1 MEFFPVYVLHSGE
14 WEENKFINFVSDCV
28 IIESTFSYNNLVA
41 AISEQI
47 RINSKLNT
55 IEINF
60 LPNEGLQP
68 ILIYNDTS
76 VKVYIELK
84 KKSLNFTKYPMF
96 VTVKEIYDNRLVAT
110 SSSCLVATSSSC
122 LVVTSFNSIDVSTI
136 DSTEIMPDIEL
147 IENTKL
153 SENTGIIDNML
164 NEFVEKDQVYKD
176 KETVMNV
183 MKDLAVRE
191 RFQFK
196 VKRSSAT
203 KYHLMCVDD
212 SCAWNF
218 KSSAVFKA
226 NIFKVRSYNN
236 NHTCGYG
243 ERYLTQRQATSGVIA
258 SIVKDKY
265 VNPKK
270 VYTANDIIEDIQ
282 KQHGI
287 EVSYMKAWRAKEI
300 VMTMIRGSP
309 SDSYKELP
317 KYFYMLEQTNPGT
330 VTKLHKSEDGCFLY
344 AYVSLNASIKGWEH
358 CRPIM
363 VVDESFL
370 KAAYKGTI
378 LTSCTHDG
386 AGKILPLA
394 YAIVDSENNKSWEW
408 FFVQIKG
415 TFGVREGMCIVSD
428 RNESIFNAT
437 KTVYPEVPHCIYF
450 HLWQNVKRTF
460 KKHHKQL
467 KDIFFA
473 LARAYTIEKFEYH
486 MTEMCKIDPRVQPYL
501 FEVGYERWSRAYS
514 KVKRSMV
521 MTSNIAESINAVKDA
536 RELPVMRLP
545 EYMTNLLQQWNNKNR
560 KSAMETST
568 ELGEKYDKLLREN
581 LIASEQMTVSPA
593 TEHLYTVFEGVRR
606 NIVCLEEGT
615 CSCGKFQMDELP
627 CLHAWAVLK
636 NQQLKPGQYC
646 SFYYKK
652 DKLLRTY
659 EFPVNPMPD
668 ESLWVIPIEVMKDVV
683 LPPKW
688 RRNAVRPRKERLRP
702 ALEKESKKAFSC
714 SVCRQGGHNRKTC
727 RNRPK

>member
-1 MEFFPVYVLHSGE
+1 MELFPIYVLYSGK
-14 WEENKFINFVSDCV
+14 WEENKFIYFVSDCV

-47 RINSKLNT
+47 RIDSELNT

-60 LPNEGLQP
+60 LPNDGLQP
-68 ILIYNDTS
+68 ILIYNDTG

-84 KKSLNFTKYPMF
+84 KKSLNFTEYPLF

-122 LVVTSFNSIDVSTI
+122 LVVTSSNFIDVSTI

-164 NEFVEKDQVYKD
+164 NEFVKEDQVYKD

-183 MKDLAVRE
+183 MKNLAVRE

-203 KYHLMCVDD
+203 
-212 SCAWNF
+212 SF
-218 KSSAVFKA
+218 KSSAVFNA
-226 NIFKVRSYNN
+226 NIFKLRSYNN

-243 ERYLTQRQATSGVIA
+243 ERYLTQRQTTSGVIA

-265 VNPKK
+265 VNPQK
-270 VYTANDIIEDIQ
+270 VYTANDIIENIQ

-300 VMTMIRGSP
+300 AMAMIIGSP

-344 AYVSLNASIKGWEH
+344 AYVSLYASIKGWEY

-363 VVDESFL
+363 VVDGSFL

-378 LTSCTHDG
+378 LTACTQDG
-386 AGKILPLA
+386 TGKILPLA
-394 YAIVDSENNKSWEW
+394 YAIVDSENNKSWEC

-437 KTVYPEVPHCIYF
+437 KAVYPEVPHCICMF

-473 LARAYTIEKFEYH
+473 LARAYAIEKFEYH

-501 FEVGYERWSRAYS
+501 FEVGYKRWSRAYS

-521 MTSNIAESINAVKDA
+521 MTSNIAESINATNKDA
-536 RELPVMRLP
+536 RELPIMRLL

-581 LIASEQMTVSPA
+581 LIASEQMTESPA
-593 TEHLYTVFEGVRR
+593 TEQLYTVFEGVRR

-636 NQQLKPGQYC
+636 NQQLKLG
-646 SFYYKK
+646 
-652 DKLLRTY
+652 
-659 EFPVNPMPD
+659 
-668 ESLWVIPIEVMKDVV
+668 
-683 LPPKW
+683 
-688 RRNAVRPRKERLRP
+688 
-702 ALEKESKKAFSC
+702 
-714 SVCRQGGHNRKTC
+714 
-727 RNRPK
+727 

>member
-1 MEFFPVYVLHSGE
+1 MGAISFFPVYVIHSGE

-47 RINSKLNT
+47 RIHCELNI

-60 LPNEGLQP
+60 LPNDGLPP
-68 ILIYNDTS
+68 ILIYNDTG
-76 VKVYIELK
+76 VKVYIKLK
-84 KKSLNFTKYPMF
+84 KKNLNFIEYPLF

-122 LVVTSFNSIDVSTI
+122 LVATSSNFIDVSTV
-136 DSTEIMPDIEL
+136 DSTEIMPDIEF
-147 IENTKL
+147 IENTKF

-164 NEFVEKDQVYKD
+164 NEFVEEDQVYKD

-183 MKDLAVRE
+183 MKNLAVRE

-203 KYHLMCVDD
+203 RYHLMCVDD
-212 SCAWNF
+212 NCAWSF
-218 KSSAVFKA
+218 KSPTVYKA

-236 NHTCGYG
+236 NHTYGYG

-282 KQHGI
+282 KQHEI
-287 EVSYMKAWRAKEI
+287 EVSYMKAWRVKEI
-300 VMTMIRGSP
+300 AMAMIRGNP
-309 SDSYKELP
+309 SDSYKELSR
-317 KYFYMLEQTNPGT
+317 YLYMLEHTNPGT

-344 AYVSLNASIKGWEH
+344 AYVSLYASIKGWEH

-363 VVDESFL
+363 VVDRSFL
-370 KAAYKGTI
+370 KATYKDTI
-378 LTSCTHDG
+378 LTACTQDG
-386 AGKILPLA
+386 VRKILPLA

-415 TFGVREGMCIVSD
+415 TFGVREEMCIVSD

-437 KTVYPEVPHCIYF
+437 KAVYPEVPHCICIF

-467 KDIFFA
+467 MDIFFT
-473 LARAYTIEKFEYH
+473 LSRAYTIEKFDYH
-486 MTEMCKIDPRVQPYL
+486 MIEMCKIDLRVQTYL
-501 FEVGYERWSRAYS
+501 FEIGYERWSRAYS
-514 KVKRSMV
+514 KVKRLLV
-521 MTSNIAESINAVKDA
+521 MTSNIAESINAAKKDA
-536 RELPVMRLP
+536 RELP
-545 EYMTNLLQQWNNKNR
+545 KN
-560 KSAMETST
+560 AMETST
-568 ELGEKYDKLLREN
+568 ELGKKYEKLLREN
-581 LIASEQMTVSPA
+581 LIASEQITVRPTRSS
-593 TEHLYTVFEGVRR
+593 Y
-606 NIVCLEEGT
+606 
-615 CSCGKFQMDELP
+615 
-627 CLHAWAVLK
+627 
-636 NQQLKPGQYC
+636 NQQLKPRQYC

-652 DKLLRTY
+652 DNLLRTY

-668 ESLWVIPIEVMKDVV
+668 ESLWAILIEVLEDVV
-683 LPPKW
+683 LPPKG
-688 RRNAVRPRKERLRP
+688 RRNAGRPRKERLKP
-702 ALEKESKKAFSC
+702 ASER
-714 SVCRQGGHNRKTC
+714 V
-727 RNRPK
+727 

>member
-1 MEFFPVYVLHSGE
+1 MEIFPVYVLHSGE

-28 IIESTFSYNNLVA
+28 IIESTFSYNNLVV

-47 RINSKLNT
+47 RIDSELYT

-60 LPNEGLQP
+60 LPNVGLPP
-68 ILIYNDTS
+68 ILIYNDTG

-84 KKSLNFTKYPMF
+84 EKNLNFTEYPLF
-96 VTVKEIYDNRLVAT
+96 VKVKEIYVNRLVATSSSCVVAT
-110 SSSCLVATSSSC
+110 SSSCLVATSS
-122 LVVTSFNSIDVSTI
+122 NSRDVSTI
-136 DSTEIMPDIEL
+136 DSIEIIDIEF
-147 IENTKL
+147 IENTKF
-153 SENTGIIDNML
+153 SENTGIIDDIL
-164 NEFVEKDQVYKD
+164 NEFVEEDQVYKD
-176 KETVMNV
+176 KETVVSV
-183 MKDLAVRE
+183 MKNLAVRE

-203 KYHLMCVDD
+203 R
-212 SCAWNF
+212 
-218 KSSAVFKA
+218 A

-270 VYTANDIIEDIQ
+270 IYTANDIIDDIQ
-282 KQHGI
+282 KQYGI

-300 VMTMIRGSP
+300 AMAMIRGSP

-330 VTKLHKSEDGCFLY
+330 VTKLHKTEDGCFLY
-344 AYVSLNASIKGWEH
+344 AYVSLYTSIKGREH
-358 CRPIM
+358 CRPIL
-363 VVDESFL
+363 VVDGSFL
-370 KAAYKGTI
+370 KAVAYKGTI
-378 LTSCTHDG
+378 LTACTQDG
-386 AGKILPLA
+386 A
-394 YAIVDSENNKSWEW
+394 DSENNKSWKW

-415 TFGVREGMCIVSD
+415 TFGVREVMCIVSD

-437 KTVYPEVPHCIYF
+437 KAVYPKVPHCICMF

-467 KDIFFA
+467 KDILFA

-486 MTEMCKIDPRVQPYL
+486 MTGMCKIDPRVQPYL
-501 FEVGYERWSRAYS
+501 FEIGYERWSRAYS

-521 MTSNIAESINAVKDA
+521 MTSNIAESINAVNKDA
-536 RELPVMRLP
+536 RELPVMRLL

-568 ELGEKYDKLLREN
+568 ELGEKYDKILREN
-581 LIASEQMTVSPA
+581 LIASEQMTVRPA
-593 TEHLYTVFEGVRR
+593 TEQLYTVFEGVRR

-615 CSCGKFQMDELP
+615 CSCRKFQMDKLP
-627 CLHAWAVLK
+627 CPHAWAVLK

-659 EFPVNPMPD
+659 EFSVNPMPD
-668 ESLWVIPIEVMKDVV
+668 ESLWVIPTEVMEDVV
-683 LPPKW
+683 LPPKG
-688 RRNAVRPRKERLRP
+688 RRNAGRPRKERLKP
-702 ALEKESKKAFSC
+702 ASEKESKRAFSC
-714 SVCRQGGHNRKTC
+714 SVCGQGGHNRKTS

>member
-1 MEFFPVYVLHSGE
+1 MELFSVYVLHSGE

-47 RINSKLNT
+47 RIDSELNT

-60 LPNEGLQP
+60 LPNDGLQS
-68 ILIYNDTS
+68 ILIYNDTC

-84 KKSLNFTKYPMF
+84 KKSLNFTEYPLF
-96 VTVKEIYDNRLVAT
+96 VTMKEIYDNHLVAT
-110 SSSCLVATSSSC
+110 SSNCLVSTSSSC
-122 LVVTSFNSIDVSTI
+122 LVVTSSNSIDVSTI

-147 IENTKL
+147 IKNTKL
-153 SENTGIIDNML
+153 SKNTGIIDNML
-164 NEFVEKDQVYKD
+164 NEFVEEDQVYKD

-183 MKDLAVRE
+183 MKNLAVRE

-203 KYHLMCVDD
+203 RYHLMCVDD
-212 SCAWNF
+212 NCAWSF

-265 VNPKK
+265 VNPKNI
-270 VYTANDIIEDIQ
+270 YTAKDIIKDIQ

-300 VMTMIRGSP
+300 AMAMIRGSL

-330 VTKLHKSEDGCFLY
+330 VTKLHKSEDECFLY
-344 AYVSLNASIKGWEH
+344 AYISLYASIKGWEH

-363 VVDESFL
+363 VVDGSFL

-378 LTSCTHDG
+378 LTACTQDG

-437 KTVYPEVPHCIYF
+437 KVVYPEVHYICMF

-460 KKHHKQL
+460 KKYHKQL

-486 MTEMCKIDPRVQPYL
+486 MT
-501 FEVGYERWSRAYS
+501 
-514 KVKRSMV
+514 
-521 MTSNIAESINAVKDA
+521 
-536 RELPVMRLP
+536 
-545 EYMTNLLQQWNNKNR
+545 
-560 KSAMETST
+560 
-568 ELGEKYDKLLREN
+568 
-581 LIASEQMTVSPA
+581 
-593 TEHLYTVFEGVRR
+593 
-606 NIVCLEEGT
+606 
-615 CSCGKFQMDELP
+615 
-627 CLHAWAVLK
+627 
-636 NQQLKPGQYC
+636 
-646 SFYYKK
+646 
-652 DKLLRTY
+652 
-659 EFPVNPMPD
+659 
-668 ESLWVIPIEVMKDVV
+668 
-683 LPPKW
+683 
-688 RRNAVRPRKERLRP
+688 
-702 ALEKESKKAFSC
+702 
-714 SVCRQGGHNRKTC
+714 
-727 RNRPK
+727 

>member
-1 MEFFPVYVLHSGE
+1 MELFPVYVLHSGE

-41 AISEQI
+41 ATSEQI
-47 RINSKLNT
+47 RIDSELNT

-60 LPNEGLQP
+60 LPN
-68 ILIYNDTS
+68 D
-76 VKVYIELK
+76 
-84 KKSLNFTKYPMF
+84 
-96 VTVKEIYDNRLVAT
+96 VKEIYDNRLVVT

-122 LVVTSFNSIDVSTI
+122 LVVTSSNSIDVSII
-136 DSTEIMPDIEL
+136 DSTEIMTDIKL

-164 NEFVEKDQVYKD
+164 NEFVEEDQVYKD

-183 MKDLAVRE
+183 MKNLAVHE

-203 KYHLMCVDD
+203 RYHLMCVDD
-212 SCAWNF
+212 NCAWSF
-218 KSSAVFKA
+218 KSSVVFKT

-236 NHTCGYG
+236 NHTYGYG

-270 VYTANDIIEDIQ
+270 AYTANDIIEDIQ

-287 EVSYMKAWRAKEI
+287 E
-300 VMTMIRGSP
+300 
-309 SDSYKELP
+309 
-317 KYFYMLEQTNPGT
+317 
-330 VTKLHKSEDGCFLY
+330 
-344 AYVSLNASIKGWEH
+344 GWEH

-363 VVDESFL
+363 VVDGSFL
-370 KAAYKGTI
+370 KTAYKGTI
-378 LTSCTHDG
+378 MNACTQDG
-386 AGKILPLA
+386 AVGKILPLA
-394 YAIVDSENNKSWEW
+394 YAI
-408 FFVQIKG
+408 IKG
-415 TFGVREGMCIVSD
+415 TFGVREEMCIVSD

-437 KTVYPEVPHCIYF
+437 KAVYPEVPHCICMF

-501 FEVGYERWSRAYS
+501 FEVGYERWTRAYS
-514 KVKRSMV
+514 KVKKV
-521 MTSNIAESINAVKDA
+521 DVE
-536 RELPVMRLP
+536 
-545 EYMTNLLQQWNNKNR
+545 QQNR

-581 LIASEQMTVSPA
+581 LIASEQMTVSPT
-593 TEHLYTVFEGVRR
+593 TEQLYTVFEGVRG

-615 CSCGKFQMDELP
+615 CSYGKFQMDELP
-627 CLHAWAVLK
+627 CPHAWAVLK
-636 NQQLKPGQYC
+636 NQQLKPG
-646 SFYYKK
+646 
-652 DKLLRTY
+652 
-659 EFPVNPMPD
+659 
-668 ESLWVIPIEVMKDVV
+668 
-683 LPPKW
+683 
-688 RRNAVRPRKERLRP
+688 
-702 ALEKESKKAFSC
+702 
-714 SVCRQGGHNRKTC
+714 
-727 RNRPK
+727 

>member
-1 MEFFPVYVLHSGE
+1 MELFPVYVLHSGE
-14 WEENKFINFVSDCV
+14 WEENKFINFISDCV
-28 IIESTFSYNNLVA
+28 IIDSTFSYNNLVA

-47 RINSKLNT
+47 RIDSELNT

-60 LPNEGLQP
+60 LPNDGLQP
-68 ILIYNDTS
+68 ILIYNDTG
-76 VKVYIELK
+76 VKV
-84 KKSLNFTKYPMF
+84 
-96 VTVKEIYDNRLVAT
+96 
-110 SSSCLVATSSSC
+110 CLVATSSSC
-122 LVVTSFNSIDVSTI
+122 LVVTSSNSIDVSTI
-136 DSTEIMPDIEL
+136 DSTKIMPDIEL

-164 NEFVEKDQVYKD
+164 NEFVEEDQVYKD

-183 MKDLAVRE
+183 MENLVVRE

-203 KYHLMCVDD
+203 MYHLMCVDD
-212 SCAWNF
+212 NCAWSF

-300 VMTMIRGSP
+300 AMAMIRGSP

-330 VTKLHKSEDGCFLY
+330 VTKLHRSEDGCFLY
-344 AYVSLNASIKGWEH
+344 AYVSLYASIKGWEH

-363 VVDESFL
+363 VVDGSFL

-378 LTSCTHDG
+378 LTACTQDG

-394 YAIVDSENNKSWEW
+394 YAIIDSENNKSWEW

-415 TFGVREGMCIVSD
+415 TFGVREGICIVSD

-437 KTVYPEVPHCIYF
+437 KVMYPEVPHCICMF

-473 LARAYTIEKFEYH
+473 LARAYAIEKCEYY

-514 KVKRSMV
+514 KVKRSMI
-521 MTSNIAESINAVKDA
+521 MTFNIAESINVANKDA
-536 RELPVMRLP
+536 RELPVMRLL

-560 KSAMETST
+560 KIAMETST

-581 LIASEQMTVSPA
+581 LIASEQITVSPA
-593 TEHLYTVFEGVRR
+593 TEQLYTVFEGVRR
-606 NIVCLEEGT
+606 NIVCLKEGT
-615 CSCGKFQMDELP
+615 CSCGKF
-627 CLHAWAVLK
+627 
-636 NQQLKPGQYC
+636 
-646 SFYYKK
+646 
-652 DKLLRTY
+652 
-659 EFPVNPMPD
+659 
-668 ESLWVIPIEVMKDVV
+668 
-683 LPPKW
+683 
-688 RRNAVRPRKERLRP
+688 
-702 ALEKESKKAFSC
+702 
-714 SVCRQGGHNRKTC
+714 
-727 RNRPK
+727 

>member
-1 MEFFPVYVLHSGE
+1 MKLFPVYVLHSGE
-14 WEENKFINFVSDCV
+14 CEENKFINFVNDCV

-47 RINSKLNT
+47 RIDCELNT
-55 IEINF
+55 LEINF
-60 LPNEGLQP
+60 LPKDGLPP
-68 ILIYNDTS
+68 ILIYNDTC

-84 KKSLNFTKYPMF
+84 KKHLNFTEYQLY
-96 VTVKEIYDNRLVAT
+96 VTVKEIYDNRLVGT
-110 SSSCLVATSSSC
+110 SSSCLVARSSNC
-122 LVVTSFNSIDVSTI
+122 IDVSTI
-136 DSTEIMPDIEL
+136 DSTEIMPDIEF
-147 IENTKL
+147 IENTKF
-153 SENTGIIDNML
+153 SENTGIIDDML
-164 NEFVEKDQVYKD
+164 NEFVEEDQVYKD
-176 KETVMNV
+176 KETVVSV
-183 MKDLAVRE
+183 MKNLAVRE

-203 KYHLMCVDD
+203 RYHLMCVNDN
-212 SCAWNF
+212 CAWSF
-218 KSSAVFKA
+218 KSSAVYKA

-243 ERYLTQRQATSGVIA
+243 ERYLTQRQAISGVIA

-282 KQHGI
+282 KQQGI

-300 VMTMIRGSP
+300 AMAMIRGNP

-317 KYFYMLEQTNPGT
+317 RYLYMLEHTNPGT
-330 VTKLHKSEDGCFLY
+330 VIKLHKSEDGCFLY
-344 AYVSLNASIKGWEH
+344 AYISLYASIKGWEH

-363 VVDESFL
+363 VVDGSFL

-378 LTSCTHDG
+378 LTACTQEG

-415 TFGVREGMCIVSD
+415 TFG
-428 RNESIFNAT
+428 
-437 KTVYPEVPHCIYF
+437 
-450 HLWQNVKRTF
+450 NVKRTF

-467 KDIFFA
+467 KDIFFS
-473 LARAYTIEKFEYH
+473 LARAYTIEKFDYH

-501 FEVGYERWSRAYS
+501 FEIGYERWSRAYSKVKRFEIGYERWSRAYS

-521 MTSNIAESINAVKDA
+521 LTSNIAESMNAANKDA
-536 RELPVMRLP
+536 RELPVMRLL
-545 EYMTNLLQQWNNKNR
+545 EYMTNLLQQWNNKNI

-568 ELGEKYDKLLREN
+568 ELGEKYDKILREN
-581 LIASEQMTVSPA
+581 LIASEQMKVRPA
-593 TEHLYTVFEGVRR
+593 TEQLYTMLEGVRG

-615 CSCGKFQMDELP
+615 CSCDKFQMNELP
-627 CLHAWAVLK
+627 CPHAWAVLK

-652 DKLLRTY
+652 DNLLKTY
-659 EFPVNPMPD
+659 EIPVNPMPD
-668 ESLWVIPIEVMKDVV
+668 ESLWVIPIDVLEDVV
-683 LPPKW
+683 LPPKG
-688 RRNAVRPRKERLRP
+688 RRNARRPRKERLKP
-702 ALEKESKKAFSC
+702 ASEKESKRAFSC
-714 SVCRQGGHNRKTC
+714 SVCGQSGHNRKTC